1 MSAAADRT
9 PYEQFLA
16 GERHDDILVYLD
28 GDAVGDPDALAGVAE
43 EVGSGIVLVLPGD
56 RGSEV
61 FERATGIAPMSFA
74 GDAMD
79 TDGEIRRDCTG
90 GTCPSRSEGDHRV
103 KFVFAFSEAQNEEV
117 GGLYAEGDVCH
128 AYAACE
134 CGTTYS
140 DKWVIGNES

>member
-1 MSAAADRT
+1 MSDAT

-16 GERHDDILVYLD
+16 GERHDDILVFLHQET
-28 GDAVGDPDALAGVAE
+28 VGEPDALAGVAE
-43 EVGSGIVLVLPGD
+43 EVEDGMVLVLPGD

-61 FERATGIAPMSFA
+61 FQKVTGIAPMNFA
-74 GDAMD
+74 GDAMG
-79 TDGEIRRDCTG
+79 TDGDIRRDCTG
-90 GTCPSRSEGDHRV
+90 GTCPSRSDEDHRV

-117 GGLYAEGDVCH
+117 GDLYAEGDVLH

-140 DKWVIGNES
+140 DKWVIGAE